1 MKRLA
6 AMVLGFL
13 VLVLVGSVAGA
24 PPALAHSQLV
34 SATPIDGA
42 ELDSSP
48 GLVTLTF
55 NEPVREKYSAVQVT
69 GPEGGTWQVGELTQS
84 ASTLS
89 QELGPLGPAG
99 VYTVDWRAVSGDG
112 HPVAG
117 TFTFTL
123 TTAGDG
129 TPQAA
134 PGTETT
140 LGSGVSW
147 WAVAGGLAAL
157 ALLLAAGSVTVAR
170 RQRRERVPLDG

>member
-13 VLVLVGSVAGA
+13 SLVLVVSVAGA
-24 PPALAHSQLV
+24 PPASAHSELV
-34 SATPIDGA
+34 SATPVSGA
-42 ELDSSP
+42 EFDASP

-55 NEPVREKYSAVQVT
+55 NEPVRDKYSVVQVT
-69 GPEGGTWQVGELTQS
+69 GPEGGDWQVGELTQVD
-84 ASTLS
+84 STLS

-99 VYTVDWRAVSGDG
+99 VYTVDWRVVSADG
-112 HPVAG
+112 HPVVG

-134 PGTETT
+134 SGSTTTAGT
-140 LGSGVSW
+140 GVGW
-147 WAVAGGLAAL
+147 WAMAGAL
-157 ALLLAAGSVTVAR
+157 AVVSLVLGAGSIAVAR
-170 RQRRERVPLDG
+170 RQRRSRAALHG

>member
-6 AMVLGFL
+6 AMVLGVL
-13 VLVLVGSVAGA
+13 SLVLVGSVAGA
-24 PPALAHSQLV
+24 LPASAHSQLV
-34 SATPIDGA
+34 SATPVNGA
-42 ELDSSP
+42 ELESSP

-99 VYTVDWRAVSGDG
+99 VYTVDWRVVSGDG

-129 TPQAA
+129 TPQAE
-134 PGTETT
+134 PGSGSTA
-140 LGSGVSW
+140 GSGVSW
-147 WAVAGGLAAL
+147 WAVAGGLTVV
-157 ALLLAAGSVTVAR
+157 ALLLAAGSIAMAR
-170 RQRRERVPLDG
+170 RQRRERVSIDG